1 MLNGKDKNV
10 YGRVQYFMPVE
21 LEKSNGFTA
30 EVKKCFFEQS
40 NKISW

>member
-10 YGRVQYFMPVE
+10 CGRVQYFMLVE
-21 LEKSNGFTA
+21 LEKSNGFPK
-30 EVKKCFFEQS
+30 VKMCVFEQS